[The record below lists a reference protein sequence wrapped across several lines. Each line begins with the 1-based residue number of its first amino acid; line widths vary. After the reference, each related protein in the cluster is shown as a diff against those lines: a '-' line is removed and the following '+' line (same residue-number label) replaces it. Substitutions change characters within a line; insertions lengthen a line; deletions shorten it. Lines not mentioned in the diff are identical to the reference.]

1 MKLPFAKH
9 FKRLKKYWQNELIA
23 GLTVALV
30 ALPLAMGISLA
41 CGLPVTSGIFSVLV
55 GGLVISHINGA
66 HLTVNG
72 PPKAT
77 IIVILTAIA
86 SFGGGLQGVEIV
98 IAAFFIVGV
107 FMFLFGLFKFGE
119 LGDFFPSS
127 AIQGMLSAIGIMIIL
142 NQMYIL
148 FGLES
153 TSHDPFE
160 IILHI
165 PDLINDINP
174 YVAVIGFTSLSFLF
188 IYPYLEGKLIRLIP
202 APMWV
207 VFYASIMAF
216 LFNFGTERT
225 ITIAGNTHNI
235 GPYLMISLPD
245 SLIGSVISPNF
256 SQILNIEFWMIVLN
270 ITFIASLESL
280 LSARA
285 VDKLDPERR
294 STNLNQNL
302 MATGGGTMLSS
313 LLGGLPVISMI
324 LPSTVAVNTGA
335 RTSWTNFFQG
345 LSILILV
352 VFLSGM
358 LNRIPLAALAAILV
372 HTGYKL
378 ASIKVFK
385 RTYQYGREQLIIF
398 LITLCFTLFFDIVI
412 GICAGI
418 IATLIIHSFAGIE
431 KRYLFSF
438 LFKSTNHFHY
448 DEEDDHYFIS
458 VRRFANFFN
467 YLGLKKELNKVPPK
481 KHLIL
486 DFSHAR
492 LIDHTVME
500 HVTNFARKYRDKGGV
515 FEIVG
520 LDLHKPSSNHPLAG
534 RRIVE
539 GYTPSAR
546 KYNITRRQRQ
556 IKRVTYRNN
565 WEFTIDTDWDIS
577 HLRMFPFFENK
588 LLHYQNNVIK
598 GDIKGQEFQISDVA
612 YAEGAME
619 ASVDKRMT
627 IMIQNLEALL
637 PKFTLQREVAI
648 DKVLTLAGLPD
659 IDFKAFPG
667 FSSKFL
673 LQGNNEEAI
682 RELFNKEL
690 IIFFEMHSIFHIE
703 CNGYQLLLFEKTN
716 LAKPHDI
723 EVMTEFVK
731 QLWSRI
737 Q

>member
-1 MKLPFAKH
+1 MKVPFAKH
-9 FKRLKKYWQNELIA
+9 FSRLKQYWQSELIA
-23 GLTVALV
+23 GFTVALV

-41 CGLPVTSGIFSVLV
+41 SGLPVTSGIISVLV
-55 GGLVISHINGA
+55 GGLLISHINGA

-77 IIVILTAIA
+77 IIVILTAITT
-86 SFGGGLQGVEIV
+86 FGGGVNGIEGV
-98 IAAFFIVGV
+98 IAVFFMVGAL
-107 FMFLFGLFKFGE
+107 MFLFGVFKFGE

-142 NQMYIL
+142 NQAFIL

-153 TSHDPFE
+153 GSHDLFE
-160 IILHI
+160 LLFSI
-165 PDLINDINP
+165 PETINNINP
-174 YVAVIGFTSLSFLF
+174 YVAVIGVTSLSFLF
-188 IYPYLEGKLIRLIP
+188 IYPYLEGKFIRLIP

-207 VFYASIMAF
+207 VFYASIMAY

-225 ITIAGNTHNI
+225 ITILGNSHEI
-235 GPYLMISLPD
+235 GPKLMISLPD
-245 SLIGSVISPNF
+245 SLISSMISPDF
-256 SQILNIEFWMIVLN
+256 GQIYNVEFWMIVLN

-285 VDKLDPERR
+285 VDKIDPERR

-313 LLGGLPVISMI
+313 LAGGMPVISMI
-324 LPSTVAVNTGA
+324 LPSTVAVNNGG
-335 RTSWTNFFQG
+335 RTSWTNFFQS
-345 LSILILV
+345 LAILILV
-352 VFLSGM
+352 VFLAALLS
-358 LNRIPLAALAAILV
+358 RIPLAALAAILV

-385 RTYQYGREQLIIF
+385 RTYQYGKEQLIIF
-398 LITLCFTLFFDIVI
+398 LITLFFTLFFDIVI
-412 GICAGI
+412 GIGAGI
-418 IATLIIHSFAGIE
+418 ISTLIIHSFAGIE

-448 DEEDDHYFIS
+448 DEDDDHYFIS
-458 VRRFANFFN
+458 IRRFANFFN
-467 YLGLKKELNKVPPK
+467 YLGLKKVLNKVPDE

-486 DFSHAR
+486 DFSHAK

-500 HVTNFARKYRDKGGV
+500 HVTNFARKYREKGGV

-520 LDLHKPSSNHPLAG
+520 LDLHKPSSDHPLAG

-539 GYTPSAR
+539 GYTPNTR

-556 IKRVTYRNN
+556 LKRVAYRND
-565 WEFTIDTDWDIS
+565 WDFTIDTDWDVS
-577 HLRMFPFFENK
+577 YLRMFPFFENK
-588 LLHYQNNVIK
+588 LLHFQNNLINGK
-598 GDIKGQEFQISDVA
+598 INGQDFHIADIA
-612 YAEGAME
+612 YSEGAME
-619 ASVDKRMT
+619 ASVDKRVT
-627 IMIQNLEALL
+627 VMIQNLEALL
-637 PKFTLQREVAI
+637 PKFTIQKEVAI

-659 IDFKAFPG
+659 IDFKAYPE

-673 LQGNNEEAI
+673 LQGTNENAV

-703 CNGYQLLLFEKTN
+703 CNGYQLLLFERTN
-716 LAKPHDI
+716 LAKPHQV

-731 QLWSRI
+731 QLWPRI